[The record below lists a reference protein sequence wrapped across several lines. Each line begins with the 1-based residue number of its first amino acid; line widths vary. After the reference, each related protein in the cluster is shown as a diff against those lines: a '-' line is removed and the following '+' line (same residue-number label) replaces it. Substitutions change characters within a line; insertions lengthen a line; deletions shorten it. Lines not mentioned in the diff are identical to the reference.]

1 MNKDLKLSIIVAD
14 DKVIN
19 IEVMKVNMDSLN
31 IAKSVEY
38 CYNGNEAL
46 KVAIN

>member
-1 MNKDLKLSIIVAD
+1 MKLSIIVAD

-31 IAKSVEY
+31 VAKSVEY
-38 CYNGNEAL
+38 CYDGNEAL
-46 KVAIN
+46 KMAIN

>member
-19 IEVMKVNMDSLN
+19 IEVMKVNMNSLN
-31 IAKSVEY
+31 VAKSVEY
-38 CYNGNEAL
+38 CFNGKEAL
-46 KVAIN
+46 QIAIN